1 MMAEN
6 DTTDLHDPFDLD
18 RFTSE
23 QDGVYDRVLG
33 ELKRGQKRTHW
44 MWFIFPQ
51 IDGLG
56 TSATARHYAI
66 KNLEV
71 ARAYLRHPVIGPRLL
86 ECAESVLAI
95 EERSASDIFG
105 FPDYLKLK
113 SFMTLFAC
121 VAGSDSVFAR
131 VIENY
136 YGGEQDASTLQL
148 LEKT

>member
-1 MMAEN
+1 MPAKN
-6 DTTDLHDPFDLD
+6 DTTDPSDPFDLD
-18 RFTSE
+18 RFISE
-23 QDGVYDRVLG
+23 QEGVYDRVLD
-33 ELKRGQKRTHW
+33 ELSCGQKRTHW
-44 MWFIFPQ
+44 MWYVFPQ

-66 KNLEV
+66 KNIEE
-71 ARAYLRHPVIGPRLL
+71 AKAYLQHSVLGPRLL

-95 EERSASDIFG
+95 EGRSASDIFG
-105 FPDYLKLK
+105 FPDDLKLK
-113 SFMTLFAC
+113 SSMTLFAC

-131 VIENY
+131 IIDKY